1 MLVALAWEAAA
12 INHKSWYMHIMLY
25 ILPRFIFKLGDL
37 WAYATGALEQRGAQ
51 LKRIG
56 RCVVSFRPFVAA
68 ATRRSSFGK
77 TKVTHAHKSS
87 AVLQIAEVAEARVRL
102 REDPASDRF
111 ESRENTRLLVGIG
124 EKRVDAGRRTK
135 HKRAEG
141 ASGMSKLENL
151 GAKGANSSAD
161 LKRSNSF

>member
-1 MLVALAWEAAA
+1 M
-12 INHKSWYMHIMLY
+12 
-25 ILPRFIFKLGDL
+25 
-37 WAYATGALEQRGAQ
+37 
-51 LKRIG
+51 
-56 RCVVSFRPFVAA
+56 
-68 ATRRSSFGK
+68 
-77 TKVTHAHKSS
+77 THAHKSS

-102 REDPASDRF
+102 REDPASARF